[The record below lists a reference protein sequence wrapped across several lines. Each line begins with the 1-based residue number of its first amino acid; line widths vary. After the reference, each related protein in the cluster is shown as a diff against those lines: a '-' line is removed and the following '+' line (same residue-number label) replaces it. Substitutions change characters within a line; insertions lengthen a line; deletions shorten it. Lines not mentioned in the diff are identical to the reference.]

1 VVGNCLRHSY
11 KLIICPTVEN
21 ATVKEADEYLRAIP
35 DYLQKM
41 KTTEPRLSYI
51 LSPIEQWLRDQH
63 VSTDAET
70 ISGAAESLGADVI
83 IETLLV
89 TVQSLLKRCS
99 EGSIDEPLDEAQDNF
114 IREDL
119 RTISG
124 FTQSLDL
131 EILLERL
138 NVVTTHLSSLS
149 QSDIRTSLRRV
160 LPFLQCYISFVG
172 EHLMV
177 HSQWTKALFK
187 LDFIVSSV
195 MHTIA
200 RQGFCLPP
208 EATDSGDSEG
218 GTETAGGVG
227 LGEGTGMENVS
238 KEIEDE
244 SQVEGLKGDEGDAQ
258 DEHAHGADDN
268 TIEMSEDIG
277 GEMEDVPDD
286 GDQDGDQEDDD
297 SDEQEEPEEQLGKL
311 DAGDP
316 NAIDEK
322 LWGDESAESDSADQ
336 DQVPQDRSEM
346 QEKESEVVANERN
359 QSKKEG
365 SKEEGKKDKTIDE
378 KGEEI
383 QEEGEETKSEEPDED
398 LEAPNANGAPM
409 DEYIPDAN
417 TLDLPDD
424 MALEPDEQGDQ
435 GGLDM
440 GDEMDTELDEEEQHA
455 DEMEETDQLGKD
467 ESPEDVPEPQS
478 QENQLPDQP
487 PNAADDADNVEEGA
501 EEGAVAQPDVSPGSG
516 DAGNKDNEPQAND
529 SAQQGQA
536 GSASGEMKDDAAGAE
551 QSTDETSEESKYVHL
566 SMQKLVSD
574 M

>member
-1 VVGNCLRHSY
+1 
-11 KLIICPTVEN
+11 
-21 ATVKEADEYLRAIP
+21 
-35 DYLQKM
+35 M

-51 LSPIEQWLRDQH
+51 LSPIEHWLRDQY

-70 ISGAAESLGADVI
+70 TSGATESLGTDVI

-89 TVQSLLKRCS
+89 TVQSLLKRCP
-99 EGSIDEPLDEAQDNF
+99 EGSTDEPLDDEAQDNF

-131 EILLERL
+131 QVLLERL
-138 NVVTTHLSSLS
+138 NVTTTHLSSFS
-149 QSDIRTSLRRV
+149 HSDIQASLRRL

-208 EATDSGDSEG
+208 DATDSGDGEG

-244 SQVEGLKGDEGDAQ
+244 SQVEGLKGDEGEAQ
-258 DEHAHGADDN
+258 DEQTHGGDDN

-286 GDQDGDQEDDD
+286 GNQDEDQEEDDG
-297 SDEQEEPEEQLGKL
+297 DEQEEPDEQLGKL

-316 NAIDEK
+316 NAVDEK
-322 LWGDESAESDSADQ
+322 LWGDESAGSDSAEQ
-336 DQVPQDRSEM
+336 DQVPQDRSDM
-346 QEKESEVVANERN
+346 QEKESEVVANERD

-365 SKEEGKKDKTIDE
+365 GKEKEEMKDGTIDE
-378 KGEEI
+378 RSEEI
-383 QEEGEETKSEEPDED
+383 QEEGEENKDEEPNED

-440 GDEMDTELDEEEQHA
+440 GDETDTELDEDDQHA
-455 DEMEETDQLGKD
+455 DETEETQLGKD
-467 ESPEDVPEPQS
+467 QSPEDVPEPQS

-487 PNAADDADNVEEGA
+487 PQAADDAGSVEEDV
-501 EEGAVAQPDVSPGSG
+501 EEGAVAQPDVSPGNGEAG
-516 DAGNKDNEPQAND
+516 DKDNEPQANV

-536 GSASGEMKDDAAGAE
+536 GDASGEMKNDAAAAE
-551 QSTDETSEESKYVHL
+551 QSINETSEESKCVHL
-566 SMQKLVSD
+566 CMQKPVSD
-574 M
+574 L